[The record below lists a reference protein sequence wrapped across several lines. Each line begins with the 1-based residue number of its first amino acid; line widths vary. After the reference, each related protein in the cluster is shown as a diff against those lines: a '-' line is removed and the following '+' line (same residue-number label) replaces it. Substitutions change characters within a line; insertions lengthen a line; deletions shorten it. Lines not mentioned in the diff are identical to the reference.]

1 MYCYQISGK
10 ISYFSKDK
18 TLLTYHGIGIDRS
31 QTSDVQCTLDFGSV
45 TCKRILKVETE
56 LKNQDYFF

>member
-1 MYCYQISGK
+1 M
-10 ISYFSKDK
+10 KDK

-31 QTSDVQCTLDFGSV
+31 QASDVQGTLHFGSV
-45 TCKRILKVETE
+45 ACKRILKVETE